1 GSASRM
7 LEFPVIPNLDGP
19 YSQRTNRR
27 NVSLVKSAPSS
38 VLLRVAITTIFIS
51 AAITTNSLFAA
62 NQARRPRT
70 PPPDQGK
77 SAEPTVPAPKD
88 VEKKATTKGTQLQ
101 LSPAETIVETTIFAY
116 GGRKQLDTVRASIE
130 EDGNIRIATDQGDLS
145 GSYILRSVRKEKSW
159 LDAVRVD
166 IELKPAESR
175 SGSSLPDAIK
185 YIIAF
190 NGASVW
196 SAQNGQYVNPRP
208 EAEMSFRAQMTHEYM
223 SLLRYKEDGSKL
235 ELIGPETVVG
245 VDTNVIEMTNTNGE
259 KTRYWV
265 SHKTYRIIYAEY
277 ELKLGESKP
286 PTKYRLAYY
295 YTPFRVVQGTL
306 VPVRRVMTQDGKFV
320 QEITL

>member
-88 VEKKATTKGTQLQ
+88 VEKKAAGKSTQLQ

-130 EDGNIRIATDQGDLS
+130 EDGNIRLATDQGDLS

-159 LDAVRVD
+159 LDLIRVY
-166 IELKPAESR
+166 IELKPAES
-175 SGSSLPDAIK
+175 GTTSLPSAIK

-190 NGASVW
+190 NGATVW
-196 SAQNGQYVNPRP
+196 SAQNGQYVNPRA
-208 EAEMSFRAQMTHEYM
+208 EAEMAFRAQMSHEYM

-235 ELIGPETVVG
+235 EVIGPETVVG
-245 VDTNVIEMTNTNGE
+245 VDTNV
-259 KTRYWV
+259 
-265 SHKTYRIIYAEY
+265 
-277 ELKLGESKP
+277 
-286 PTKYRLAYY
+286 
-295 YTPFRVVQGTL
+295 
-306 VPVRRVMTQDGKFV
+306 
-320 QEITL
+320 

>member
-1 GSASRM
+1 
-7 LEFPVIPNLDGP
+7 
-19 YSQRTNRR
+19 
-27 NVSLVKSAPSS
+27 LVKRARSLG
-38 VLLRVAITTIFIS
+38 LLRVAVAAMFIS
-51 AAITTNSLFAA
+51 AVIATDPLIAGT
-62 NQARRPRT
+62 QGRRRPT

-77 SAEPTVPAPKD
+77 TEPTVPAPKD
-88 VEKKATTKGTQLQ
+88 VEKKAAGKGTQLQ

-130 EDGNIRIATDQGDLS
+130 EDGNIRLATDQGDLS

-159 LDAVRVD
+159 LDLVRVD
-166 IELKPAESR
+166 IELKPAES
-175 SGSSLPDAIK
+175 GSSSIPSAIK

-196 SAQNGQYVNPRP
+196 SAQNGQYVNPRH
-208 EAEMSFRAQMTHEYM
+208 EAEMAFRAQMTHEYM
-223 SLLRYKEDGSKL
+223 SLLRYKEDASKL

-265 SHKTYRIIYAEY
+265 SSKTYRIVYSEY
-277 ELKLGESKP
+277 ELTLAEAKP

-295 YTPFRVVQGTL
+295 YTPFRVIQGTL

-320 QEITL
+320 QEITLGNINYTAKLDPEIFLHLQEQ